1 MKLLLDLLLF
11 MKISFF
17 KLQTFCPFF
26 EQKTIRE
33 HFNKEHSH
41 IDKKCFCKVFKL
53 KFKTKA
59 FIRIIYLSIKN

>member
-1 MKLLLDLLLF
+1 

-17 KLQTFCPFF
+17 KLQTLCPFF

-59 FIRIIYLSIKN
+59 FIRIIY